1 MTSLIKT
8 CLGEKRKAVFLTLAI
23 ACYLASLALPAISI
37 ESHDP
42 IFGAEVLL
50 TAWMGVFFGEYAWFS
65 NVAFIAAL
73 VAFGAGRHRLA
84 LASEIIAILLSLGS
98 TQAKYWYLDE
108 RGIGI
113 PIVAL
118 GTGFYVWTLSLW
130 VLFLGAVTEAGSA
143 YFGVTK
149 RVP

>member
-84 LASEIIAILLSLGS
+84 LASEIIAILLSLGY
-98 TQAKYWYLDE
+98 AGK
-108 RGIGI
+108 
-113 PIVAL
+113 
-118 GTGFYVWTLSLW
+118 
-130 VLFLGAVTEAGSA
+130 VL
-143 YFGVTK
+143 
-149 RVP
+149 VP